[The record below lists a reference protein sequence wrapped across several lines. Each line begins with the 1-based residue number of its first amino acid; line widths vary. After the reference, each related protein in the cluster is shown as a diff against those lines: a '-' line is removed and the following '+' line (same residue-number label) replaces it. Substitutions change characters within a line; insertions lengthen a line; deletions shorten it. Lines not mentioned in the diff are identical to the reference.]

1 MSVCTTPEC
10 TSHFA
15 CVLRAKGV
23 QLAPSATPNR
33 SAARKYV
40 ARPMREPSWEKG
52 IVTETRPD
60 GSRMPILAPGTTRP
74 LGVAEYASQRHRVDE
89 GIRRLHSDPDVFGAT
104 AKG

>member
-1 MSVCTTPEC
+1 MSVCTTPDC
-10 TSHFA
+10 TCFA
-15 CVLRAKGV
+15 CSMRAKGV

-33 SAARKYV
+33 TAARKFV
-40 ARPMREPSWEKG
+40 ARPMVDPSWEKG
-52 IVTETRPD
+52 IVTEERPD

-74 LGVAEYASQRHRVDE
+74 LGVAEYATQRHTVDE